1 MPFFKKVVAGCYV
14 RIGIGN
20 NLEQQ
25 AVYRVCILPKLLISS
40 LTCVQCPFHCQFNL
54 YRRKMGMS
62 SNSDFVTPRLRK
74 FLTFVKLQRFTSW
87 VQQEQIKVFA
97 LGMITMFSEPLVML
111 SLLNEN
117 CRARQ
122 IKYLTLVE
130 KKPDDCKIFRTEEEN
145 ENTKFFF
152 ENKY

>member
-1 MPFFKKVVAGCYV
+1 
-14 RIGIGN
+14 
-20 NLEQQ
+20 
-25 AVYRVCILPKLLISS
+25 
-40 LTCVQCPFHCQFNL
+40 
-54 YRRKMGMS
+54 MS
-62 SNSDFVTPRLRK
+62 MLSNSCFVTLRLRK

-97 LGMITMFSEPLVML
+97 LGMITLFSEPLVML
-111 SLLNEN
+111 SLLNVN

-130 KKPDDCKIFRTEEEN
+130 KKPDDCKIFCTEEEN